1 MFGGCFGAER
11 VRGGGCGGLGR
22 VEGDDG
28 AVVEAGAF
36 AEGCCGGCVVG
47 WLTGAEMIGNIGDT
61 VDKGEL

>member
-1 MFGGCFGAER
+1 MRQGSA
-11 VRGGGCGGLGR
+11 GGGFGR

>member
-1 MFGGCFGAER
+1 MRQGSA
-11 VRGGGCGGLGR
+11 GGGFGR
-22 VEGDDG
+22 VEGDDD

-47 WLTGAEMIGNIGDT
+47 WLTGAEIIGNIGDT